1 VTFSVG
7 ITRNDP
13 APSQPDTVARVDLGI
28 TSLAVL
34 STVRSSPT
42 HSTCRSPNGSRVA
55 CSANVSAVAVIREG
69 WIGGR
74 SVPGRYGC
82 SGPAGPNLLI
92 GFVLSAG
99 STVRVL
105 RAPWRRPDSKGRKMN
120 HEQFVSSVAEHAGVD
135 PEQAEALT
143 RAVLATLAERIT
155 GGEARDL
162 AAQLPVPLQNPLL
175 SADEEAEAFSLDE
188 FIRRTAQRAG
198 TDRDTADIGVAA
210 VMTTLRESIS
220 SGEFDDVMSQLP
232 QEFRGVA
239 EIRG

>member
-1 VTFSVG
+1 
-7 ITRNDP
+7 
-13 APSQPDTVARVDLGI
+13 
-28 TSLAVL
+28 
-34 STVRSSPT
+34 
-42 HSTCRSPNGSRVA
+42 
-55 CSANVSAVAVIREG
+55 
-69 WIGGR
+69 
-74 SVPGRYGC
+74 
-82 SGPAGPNLLI
+82 
-92 GFVLSAG
+92 
-99 STVRVL
+99 
-105 RAPWRRPDSKGRKMN
+105 MN
-120 HEQFVSSVAEHAGVD
+120 HEQFVSSVAERAGVD
-135 PEQAEALT
+135 PEHAEELT
-143 RAVLATLAERIT
+143 RAALATLAERIT

-210 VMTTLRESIS
+210 VMTTLRESVS

>member
-1 VTFSVG
+1 
-7 ITRNDP
+7 
-13 APSQPDTVARVDLGI
+13 
-28 TSLAVL
+28 
-34 STVRSSPT
+34 
-42 HSTCRSPNGSRVA
+42 
-55 CSANVSAVAVIREG
+55 
-69 WIGGR
+69 
-74 SVPGRYGC
+74 
-82 SGPAGPNLLI
+82 
-92 GFVLSAG
+92 
-99 STVRVL
+99 
-105 RAPWRRPDSKGRKMN
+105 MN
-120 HEQFVSSVAEHAGVD
+120 HEQFVSSVAERAGVD

-198 TDRDTADIGVAA
+198 TDRDTAGIGVAA

>member
-1 VTFSVG
+1 
-7 ITRNDP
+7 
-13 APSQPDTVARVDLGI
+13 
-28 TSLAVL
+28 
-34 STVRSSPT
+34 
-42 HSTCRSPNGSRVA
+42 
-55 CSANVSAVAVIREG
+55 
-69 WIGGR
+69 
-74 SVPGRYGC
+74 
-82 SGPAGPNLLI
+82 
-92 GFVLSAG
+92 
-99 STVRVL
+99 
-105 RAPWRRPDSKGRKMN
+105 MN
-120 HEQFVSSVAEHAGVD
+120 HEQFVSSVVERAGVD

-155 GGEARDL
+155 GGEARHL
-162 AAQLPVPLQNPLL
+162 GAQLPVPLQNPLL

-188 FIRRTAQRAG
+188 FIRRTARRAG